1 MTNQTPK
8 FKTLDERVQELS
20 RYLLLLR
27 KMQDKSGGELLSSL
41 GNLSMQELNVINIIG
56 DNDPS
61 TMSDIAKNASL
72 SLSSVTGIVDKLVK
86 AKLVKRIRSEEDRR
100 IVQGSLT
107 PEGKQI
113 YQNQIE
119 HMHQVLRAILNMLTD
134 EEQEHFLKLFHK
146 IALAWI

>member
-1 MTNQTPK
+1 MTNQTPEVATFDK
-8 FKTLDERVQELS
+8 RVQELAH
-20 RYLLLLR
+20 YLLLIR
-27 KMQDKSGGELLSSL
+27 KMQDKTGGEFLSSL

-107 PEGKQI
+107 PEGNQI
-113 YQNQIE
+113 YLVQIE
-119 HMHQVLRAILNMLTD
+119 HMHQVLRTILNMLTD
-134 EEQEHFLKLFHK
+134 EEQENFLKLFHK
-146 IALAWI
+146 ISQAWI